1 MVWTMKKN
9 SIADKFFKLKLIKY
23 FFSSKE
29 RDLNR
34 RKERQK
40 ELDKMNYLQL
50 SAEFSRDLER
60 YYRDKK
66 IYNLSSSVGFI
77 SLISYIITEFTK
89 ISAKYYAVNQVSKKV
104 QLSVVLISFLILII
118 LVVLL
123 FTVMFIIFDLA
134 KKKASLKMIK
144 EALNMKKSSHEEYLR
159 KQEEKKKKKLILPGE
174 NNE

>member
-1 MVWTMKKN
+1 MVWTMEKN
-9 SIADKFFKLKLIKY
+9 STADKCSKLKLIKY
-23 FFSSKE
+23 FLSFKE

-60 YYRDKK
+60 YYRNKK

-123 FTVMFIIFDLA
+123 FTVAFTISDLA
-134 KKKASLKMIK
+134 KKKASLRMIK

-159 KQEEKKKKKLILPGE
+159 KQEEKKKEEVNFTRGKQ
-174 NNE
+174 